1 MTARP
6 RIDFAARR
14 KPYLCAAAILAIG
27 LLLGACDTSASPSAP
42 PSTSAPLPTTAPAP
56 TTTTVAAAFIAP
68 NSKAPPNLG
77 MNVQFAEELI
87 GAGFVPFQYTQ
98 KSPGIVE
105 GMPVRTND
113 GVNLPNFAS
122 RVTIYGSPAVVK
134 VQVATTYES
143 SPNDG
148 SLTTYTA
155 TEQLALDDV
164 ICGEFGGGTEP
175 GGQAVQDWCRS
186 EIENT
191 TTASETVPVELEQGH
206 ITINVRFSVIMGYAG
221 LVEIEIVPA
230 PAGTAAAA
238 SAPSAGAS
246 RSSPSLTW
254 LNKYAEPWNK
264 KMNADA
270 NTVDSES
277 AKPQTPVVPYWNRVT
292 AACTKLEKDAT
303 SALKEP
309 TSPDA
314 NLTKLWDAMVGQT
327 ITYAKDCIAI
337 PLSNTPKQAA
347 QTLTSASNVLAT
359 RITNWN
365 TGVTELRAGKRVT
378 LSSTPTSS
386 TVSTTTTTLP
396 TPTTQAVNPDIAIF
410 DSFVAKVK
418 TDLSDCVNGAT
429 DVQLDI
435 GMLAGNT
442 GNSGEA
448 QLDTYTKNAET
459 DCDVMKDQ
467 GIENLIGLSVP
478 GTLAILNQNGG
489 VPSELENWSTSDTT
503 AVLHDLQAILEASG
517 STVAAQSQL
526 QTDTAT
532 ADQDESTIEAQFDQ
546 EAKQVG
552 ISNFG
557 GLGLVVWNSGSGNS

>member
-1 MTARP
+1 
-6 RIDFAARR
+6 
-14 KPYLCAAAILAIG
+14 
-27 LLLGACDTSASPSAP
+27 
-42 PSTSAPLPTTAPAP
+42 
-56 TTTTVAAAFIAP
+56 
-68 NSKAPPNLG
+68 
-77 MNVQFAEELI
+77 
-87 GAGFVPFQYTQ
+87 
-98 KSPGIVE
+98 
-105 GMPVRTND
+105 
-113 GVNLPNFAS
+113 
-122 RVTIYGSPAVVK
+122 
-134 VQVATTYES
+134 
-143 SPNDG
+143 
-148 SLTTYTA
+148 
-155 TEQLALDDV
+155 
-164 ICGEFGGGTEP
+164 
-175 GGQAVQDWCRS
+175 
-186 EIENT
+186 
-191 TTASETVPVELEQGH
+191 
-206 ITINVRFSVIMGYAG
+206 
-221 LVEIEIVPA
+221 
-230 PAGTAAAA
+230 
-238 SAPSAGAS
+238 
-246 RSSPSLTW
+246 
-254 LNKYAEPWNK
+254 
-264 KMNADA
+264 
-270 NTVDSES
+270 
-277 AKPQTPVVPYWNRVT
+277 
-292 AACTKLEKDAT
+292 
-303 SALKEP
+303 
-309 TSPDA
+309 
-314 NLTKLWDAMVGQT
+314 
-327 ITYAKDCIAI
+327 
-337 PLSNTPKQAA
+337 
-347 QTLTSASNVLAT
+347 LTSASNVLAT

>member
-1 MTARP
+1 MVRLARVSLTAL
-6 RIDFAARR
+6 AASTIAFT
-14 KPYLCAAAILAIG
+14 AAACG
-27 LLLGACDTSASPSAP
+27 SSSA
-42 PSTSAPLPTTAPAP
+42 
-56 TTTTVAAAFIAP
+56 
-68 NSKAPPNLG
+68 
-77 MNVQFAEELI
+77 
-87 GAGFVPFQYTQ
+87 
-98 KSPGIVE
+98 
-105 GMPVRTND
+105 
-113 GVNLPNFAS
+113 
-122 RVTIYGSPAVVK
+122 
-134 VQVATTYES
+134 
-143 SPNDG
+143 
-148 SLTTYTA
+148 
-155 TEQLALDDV
+155 
-164 ICGEFGGGTEP
+164 GG
-175 GGQAVQDWCRS
+175 
-186 EIENT
+186 NT
-191 TTASETVPVELEQGH
+191 GRNT
-206 ITINVRFSVIMGYAG
+206 
-221 LVEIEIVPA
+221 
-230 PAGTAAAA
+230 TAAAA

-264 KMNADA
+264 KMN
-270 NTVDSES
+270 VDQNAVGSEG
-277 AKPQTPVVPYWNRVT
+277 ARPQNPVVPYWNRVT

-303 SALKEP
+303 EALKQP
-309 TSPDA
+309 ASPDA

-327 ITYAKDCIAI
+327 IRYANDCIAI
-337 PLSNTPKQAA
+337 PLSTTPKQAA
-347 QTLTSASNVLAT
+347 QTLVNANNVLMT
-359 RITNWN
+359 KITDWN

-418 TDLSDCVNGAT
+418 TDLSDCVNGASL
-429 DVQLDI
+429 VQLDI

-442 GNSGEA
+442 GNSGTLSNTDEV

-459 DCDVMKDQ
+459 DCDVIKDQ

-503 AVLHDLQAILEASG
+503 AVLHDVQTILETSG
-517 STVAAQSQL
+517 STIAAQSQL

-532 ADQDESTIEAQFDQ
+532 ADQDGSTIEAQFDQ
-546 EAKQVG
+546 EAKRVG